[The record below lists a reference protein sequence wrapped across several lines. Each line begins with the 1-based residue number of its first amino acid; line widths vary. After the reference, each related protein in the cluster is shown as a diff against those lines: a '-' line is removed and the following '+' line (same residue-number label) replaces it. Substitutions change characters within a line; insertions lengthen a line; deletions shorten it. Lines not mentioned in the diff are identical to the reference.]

1 MRPDDILLV
10 DMLLASR
17 EAVDFISATSRETFR
32 LDRMRQLAV
41 IKSIE
46 VIGEA
51 ASKISA
57 TFRDE
62 HPGIPW
68 PEIVGMRNQLVHG
81 YFEINVARVWQT
93 AVEDLPGLINAL
105 EKITPPEESGQIS

>member
-17 EAVDFISATSRETFR
+17 EAVDFIGATSWEMFR

-51 ASKISA
+51 ASKISSS
-57 TFRDE
+57 FQNV
-62 HPGIPW
+62 HPEIPW
-68 PEIVGMRNQLVHG
+68 PEIVGMRNRLVHG
-81 YFEINVARVWQT
+81 YFEINVARVWKT
-93 AVEDLPGLINAL
+93 VIEDLPGLIEAL
-105 EKITPPEESGQIS
+105 EKLTPPEEG

>member
-10 DMLLASR
+10 DMLLAAR
-17 EAVDFISATSRETFR
+17 EAVGFVAETSLEIFR

-51 ASKISA
+51 ASRISEQ
-57 TFRDE
+57 FRDA
-62 HPGIPW
+62 HPQLPW
-68 PEIVGMRNQLVHG
+68 PQIVGMRHRLVHG
-81 YFEINVARVWQT
+81 YFEINIARVWHT
-93 AVEDLPGLINAL
+93 AINDLPDLIEAL
-105 EKITPPEESGQIS
+105 EKLVLPEES